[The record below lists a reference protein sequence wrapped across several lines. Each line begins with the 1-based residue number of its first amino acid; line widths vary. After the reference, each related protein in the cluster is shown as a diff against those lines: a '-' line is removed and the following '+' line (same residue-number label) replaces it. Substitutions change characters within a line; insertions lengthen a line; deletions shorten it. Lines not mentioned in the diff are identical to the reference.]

1 MAQTFYVVERLDNPF
16 HLVAERLMLLPG
28 KGRVVSTGLRKLVL
42 VLGGSCLHTFPNE
55 TPQLLET
62 GDVLSVPCR
71 TRQFYAPEIEGENAR
86 LHNIVL
92 TLDSALLPIKEHS
105 PIGKREDDFE
115 AGTTVEFIER
125 YFPLNAHHK
134 GILNAQ
140 AMEYVAQIRHEAGLR
155 LPGYRWR
162 ISALC
167 SQLMVQ
173 LARNLETGEVAP
185 LTEGP
190 PRGVFLVS
198 CAKEYLLQHL
208 AQEVHLQDV
217 ADYLQVSSGHLARTF
232 KQVAGQSLFAYFR
245 QLRLEQAKLR
255 LLDTQQN
262 VTTIARDCGFSSTTL
277 FCRNFKQYTGSTP
290 LAYRD
295 EFGTR
300 AEL

>member
-1 MAQTFYVVERLDNPF
+1 MSQTFYAVERLDRPF
-16 HLVAERLMLLPG
+16 NTIAERLMLVTG
-28 KGRVVSTGLRKLVL
+28 SGRRVRTGLRKLVL
-42 VLGGSCLHTFPNE
+42 VLGGSCLHVFEGEAPR
-55 TPQLLET
+55 LLET

-71 TRQFYAPEIEGENAR
+71 TRQFYKPIEEGENAR

-92 TLDSALLPIKEHS
+92 TFDATSLPIKES
-105 PIGKREDDFE
+105 RATDVRDDDSE
-115 AGTTVEFIER
+115 AGTTLEFIER
-125 YFPLNAHHK
+125 YFAANLHHK
-134 GILNAQ
+134 SILNAQ
-140 AMEYVAQIRHEAGLR
+140 ALECVAQIRHEAGLR
-155 LPGYRWR
+155 LPGFRLR
-162 ISALC
+162 ISGLC
-167 SQLMVQ
+167 SQLIVQ
-173 LARNLETGEVAP
+173 LARNLENGEASA

-208 AQEVHLQDV
+208 TGEVHLQDV

-232 KQVAGQSLFAYFR
+232 KEVAGQSLFAYFR

-277 FCRNFKQYTGSTP
+277 FCRNFKQYTGLTP

-295 EFGTR
+295 EVGVRT
-300 AEL
+300 EL